1 MNSVIKKGI
10 AVISTALLMTGNVLF
25 PIADAAEIAAND
37 EKVLFSDDFASYDS
51 PTPMRQASDG
61 MFRIHIRAQSRG
73 QTGFCI
79 MNKT

>member
-25 PIADAAEIAAND
+25 PIADAADIAANN
-37 EKVLFSDDFASYDS
+37 EKVLFSDDFESYDS
-51 PTPMRQASDG
+51 TEDAADIWDVTNTDTASIG
-61 MFRIHIRAQSRG
+61 RG
-73 QTGFCI
+73 QTGFYI